1 MGLFD
6 VGIRKELKTQKDQ
19 ATLEA
24 NIKEL
29 IKDYS
34 ENNIKDMDETITL
47 EGFKTSILKY
57 NLSIILNKT
66 NKGFNLAIDGELQ
79 QFYVLIL
86 FVLIIL
92 GIIFTFGIAIIF
104 IVLFAYLQ
112 KRKTSQFLEKK
123 LEKLNL

>member
-1 MGLFD
+1 
-6 VGIRKELKTQKDQ
+6 
-19 ATLEA
+19 
-24 NIKEL
+24 
-29 IKDYS
+29 
-34 ENNIKDMDETITL
+34 MDETITL